1 MKRCLIIA
9 ALLLALMFPG
19 LSQADLINVTCDGVA
34 GNLVCRDVSGNIIY
48 TVDATNR
55 KLSIPSGSAIDVES
69 GGYFKIAGT
78 AVTATAAKLNM
89 IPADGGAGEYLT
101 TDGAGTW
108 SWGAGTSGSLD
119 DAYNSGAAI
128 TVDGS
133 AVTLNASHGTND
145 AFFVNKTAGTGDA
158 IQITNAGTGY
168 DIAGTS
174 GTWYVTKAGVASF
187 ASFSPLTA
195 GLTITGGTV
204 NLNASSNNATNINTG
219 TSTGTVTIGGGSGSV
234 AVNSSSWDIAT
245 TGAVTGISTIGMS
258 GDLTLSA
265 GDVYLANG
273 KALKGSSTTAETLK
287 IQAYDV
293 DNTTYRDALT
303 LTNGN
308 TIAIAVGSGSET
320 VAINSA
326 DWDIGATGDMT
337 GVGAITMDG
346 ALTVSNAT
354 VTLYNNEAIT
364 LGHATNSGA
373 DDLTISLTGATD
385 SSIILSSAGTGEDA
399 VSVQSSAGG
408 VDVDAAAAKDVNI
421 AGGQVALVSKD
432 DAASAIS
439 LTANIGVSETIVVT
453 NTQGTGEGAIT
464 LTATAGGVDVD
475 AAAAK
480 DVNIA
485 GGQVLIS
492 SKDNAASAI
501 ALTANTGANETIVV
515 TNTQGT
521 NAAASAL
528 TATAGGITRTSG
540 GAVAI
545 SATSGITTGDAITGD
560 GTAALGG
567 FLKTV
572 TDDADGEAAIGVA
585 ESGSVQTNAGAAGAA
600 AWVLPDAAAGL
611 NYTFIVMAAQEM
623 QVTPAAGDKI
633 CIAGVCGDAAEYWS
647 ADAVGESLTLV
658 AVDGTNWVATSY
670 TGTWTQETP

>member
-9 ALLLALMFPG
+9 ALLLALMFPV

-55 KLSIPSGSAIDVES
+55 KISIPSGSAIDVES
-69 GGYFKIAGT
+69 GGYFK
-78 AVTATAAKLNM
+78 
-89 IPADGGAGEYLT
+89 
-101 TDGAGTW
+101 
-108 SWGAGTSGSLD
+108 
-119 DAYNSGAAI
+119 
-128 TVDGS
+128 
-133 AVTLNASHGTND
+133 
-145 AFFVNKTAGTGDA
+145 
-158 IQITNAGTGY
+158 
-168 DIAGTS
+168 
-174 GTWYVTKAGVASF
+174 
-187 ASFSPLTA
+187 
-195 GLTITGGTV
+195 
-204 NLNASSNNATNINTG
+204 
-219 TSTGTVTIGGGSGSV
+219 
-234 AVNSSSWDIAT
+234 
-245 TGAVTGISTIGMS
+245 
-258 GDLTLSA
+258 
-265 GDVYLANG
+265 
-273 KALKGSSTTAETLK
+273 
-287 IQAYDV
+287 
-293 DNTTYRDALT
+293 
-303 LTNGN
+303 
-308 TIAIAVGSGSET
+308 
-320 VAINSA
+320 
-326 DWDIGATGDMT
+326 
-337 GVGAITMDG
+337 MDG

-521 NAAASAL
+521 AEGAIALTATAGGIDADAAAGKNIDLSGGQVLISSKDNAASAIALTANTGANETIVVTNTQGTNAAAIAL
-528 TATAGGITRTSG
+528 TATAGGITLTSG

-585 ESGSVQTNAGAAGAA
+585 ESGSIQTNAGAAGAA

-611 NYTFIVMAAQEM
+611 NYTFVVMAAQELR
-623 QVTPAAGDKI
+623 VTPAAGDKI
-633 CIAGVCGDAAEYWS
+633 CIAGTCADVAEYWW
-647 ADAVGESLTLV
+647 ADAIGESLTLV

-670 TGTWTQETP
+670 TGTWSQETP

>member
-1 MKRCLIIA
+1 MKKRFIIA
-9 ALLLALMFPG
+9 SLLLALIFPC
-19 LSQADLINVTCDGVA
+19 LVSADLINVTCDGVD

-55 KLSIPSGSAIDVES
+55 KLTIPSGSAIDVAS
-69 GGYFKIAGT
+69 GGYFKLAGT
-78 AVTATAAKLNM
+78 TVTATAAKLNM
-89 IPADGGAGEYLT
+89 IPADGAAGTYLQ
-101 TDGAGTW
+101 TDGSGSWTW
-108 SWGAGTSGSLD
+108 VAGTSGSLD
-119 DAYNSGAAI
+119 DAYNTGATI
-128 TVDGS
+128 TVDSGAVQLNGS
-133 AVTLNASHGTND
+133 HATND
-145 AFFVNKTAGTGDA
+145 TFFVNKTAGTGDA
-158 IQITNAGTGY
+158 IQITNAGDGY

-421 AGGQVALVSKD
+421 AGGQV
-432 DAASAIS
+432 
-439 LTANIGVSETIVVT
+439 
-453 NTQGTGEGAIT
+453 
-464 LTATAGGVDVD
+464 
-475 AAAAK
+475 
-480 DVNIA
+480 
-485 GGQVLIS
+485 LIS

-521 NAAASAL
+521 NAAAIAL
-528 TATAGGITRTSG
+528 TATAGGITLTSG

-585 ESGSVQTNAGAAGAA
+585 ESGSVHTNAGAAGAA

-611 NYTFIVMAAQEM
+611 HYTFVVMAAQEM
-623 QVTPAAGDKI
+623 RVTPAAGDKI
-633 CIAGVCGDAAEYWS
+633 CVAGVCGDAAEYWS
-647 ADAVGESLTLV
+647 ADAVGASITIV
-658 AVDGTNWVATSY
+658 AVDATNWVATSY
-670 TGTWTQETP
+670 TGTWTQATP

>member
-9 ALLLALMFPG
+9 ALLLALMFPV

-55 KLSIPSGSAIDVES
+55 KISIPSGSAIDVES
-69 GGYFKIAGT
+69 GGYFK
-78 AVTATAAKLNM
+78 
-89 IPADGGAGEYLT
+89 
-101 TDGAGTW
+101 
-108 SWGAGTSGSLD
+108 
-119 DAYNSGAAI
+119 
-128 TVDGS
+128 
-133 AVTLNASHGTND
+133 
-145 AFFVNKTAGTGDA
+145 
-158 IQITNAGTGY
+158 
-168 DIAGTS
+168 
-174 GTWYVTKAGVASF
+174 
-187 ASFSPLTA
+187 
-195 GLTITGGTV
+195 
-204 NLNASSNNATNINTG
+204 
-219 TSTGTVTIGGGSGSV
+219 
-234 AVNSSSWDIAT
+234 
-245 TGAVTGISTIGMS
+245 
-258 GDLTLSA
+258 
-265 GDVYLANG
+265 
-273 KALKGSSTTAETLK
+273 
-287 IQAYDV
+287 
-293 DNTTYRDALT
+293 
-303 LTNGN
+303 
-308 TIAIAVGSGSET
+308 
-320 VAINSA
+320 
-326 DWDIGATGDMT
+326 
-337 GVGAITMDG
+337 MDG

-408 VDVDAAAAKDVNI
+408 VDVDAAAGKNI
-421 AGGQVALVSKD
+421 DLS
-432 DAASAIS
+432 
-439 LTANIGVSETIVVT
+439 
-453 NTQGTGEGAIT
+453 
-464 LTATAGGVDVD
+464 
-475 AAAAK
+475 
-480 DVNIA
+480 

-521 NAAASAL
+521 NAAAIAL
-528 TATAGGITRTSG
+528 TATAGGITLTSG

-611 NYTFIVMAAQEM
+611 HYTFIVMAAQKM

-670 TGTWTQETP
+670 TGTWTQATP